1 MKIREDVLAVI
12 LLDVIN
18 CFILAAPLLFSPPY
32 VIVTPARTVVI
43 PLLQFGVIA
52 LSVVRFRKKYPKL
65 TEAQKKNAGPL
76 RAWPVCP
83 HMGRL
88 CSCNLALLTRPALFL
103 DPSCKRC

>member
-1 MKIREDVLAVI
+1 MKICEDVLAVI

-65 TEAQKKNAGPL
+65 TAAQKKTQARFGL
-76 RAWPVCP
+76 GLFALIWVVYVAVVW
-83 HMGRL
+83 L
-88 CSCNLALLTRPALFL
+88 C
-103 DPSCKRC
+103 

>member
-65 TEAQKKNAGPL
+65 TAAQKKTQ
-76 RAWPVCP
+76 VCF
-83 HMGRL
+83 GL
-88 CSCNLALLTRPALFL
+88 GLFALIWVVYVAVIWLF
-103 DPSCKRC
+103 